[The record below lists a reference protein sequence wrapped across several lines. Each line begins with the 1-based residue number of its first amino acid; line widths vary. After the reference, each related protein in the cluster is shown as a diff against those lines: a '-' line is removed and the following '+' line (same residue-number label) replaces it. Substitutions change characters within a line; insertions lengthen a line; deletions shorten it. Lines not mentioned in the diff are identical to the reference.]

1 MSYSVKGLHHVT
13 AIASDAQANL
23 DFYAKQLGLRFVK
36 KTVNFDDPG
45 TYHLYYGDA
54 LGTPGSA
61 LTFFP
66 WAQLPKGR
74 AGTGETGIT
83 LFSVP
88 PGSLD
93 YWRDRLSA
101 GPGEVLSSGE
111 QFGQKVLLAKDHD
124 GLSFALVENADDD
137 REPWTGNGVDADAAV
152 RGFEGVTLTLAD
164 KTGTADW
171 LTGFLDYE
179 EVGSEGPITRYR
191 SKNIDSAATIDI
203 EVHEEGAAA
212 SQGAGSVHH
221 VAFRLDDRAE
231 QAKLRQAL
239 LDNNIQVTPVID
251 RNYFFSIYFR
261 SPGGVLFEA
270 ATDEPGFTA
279 DEAEDMLGQGLK
291 LPPQYEGHR
300 AEIEKVLQ
308 PLNTQVKQ
316 ST

>member
-23 DFYAKQLGLRFVK
+23 DFYANELGLRFVK

-45 TYHLYYGDA
+45 TYHLYYGDG

-66 WAQLPKGR
+66 WAQLPQGR
-74 AGTGETGIT
+74 TGTGEAGIT

-93 YWRDRLSA
+93 YWNQRLSA
-101 GPGEVLSSGE
+101 SAGQVISAGE

-124 GLSFALVENADDD
+124 GLAFALVENDSDD
-137 REPWTGNGVDADAAV
+137 REPWTGNGVDTDAAI

-179 EVGSEGPITRYR
+179 EVGTEGPITRYR
-191 SKNIDSAATIDI
+191 SKNSDTAAVVDI
-203 EVHEEGAAA
+203 EVHEDGAAA
-212 SQGAGSVHH
+212 AQGAGSVHH
-221 VAFRLDDRAE
+221 VAFRLDNRAE
-231 QAKLRQAL
+231 QKKLREAL
-239 LDNNIQVTPVID
+239 MENQVQVTPVID
-251 RNYFFSIYFR
+251 RNYFWSIYFR

-279 DEAEDMLGQGLK
+279 DEAEEMLGHALK
-291 LPPQYEGHR
+291 LPPQYEARR
-300 AEIEKVLQ
+300 AEIEKILP
-308 PLNTQVKQ
+308 PLEA
-316 ST
+316 